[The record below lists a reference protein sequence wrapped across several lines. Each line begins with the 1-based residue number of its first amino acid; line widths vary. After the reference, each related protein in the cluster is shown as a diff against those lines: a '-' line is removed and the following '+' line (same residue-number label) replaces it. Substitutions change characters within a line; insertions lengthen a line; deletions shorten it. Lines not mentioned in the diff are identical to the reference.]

1 MSEGLP
7 LERKDDPQS
16 NVCSDGY
23 RTAPFTVPDRNDE
36 DNGKAEGDEIQGVRV
51 ARIPNKARSCHND
64 SDEHI
69 GESEDTTSLLSSDR
83 AMTRCPS
90 CYSFWRSYRSSNP
103 QSSITPVAIVILSV
117 LFVIYVLN
125 QADKLVLAVLIPA
138 GLRCEAAASNACPNV
153 TSNVTTNSSV
163 AATWYYG
170 SLYGGDG
177 NDSIMTNDTSVLPAD
192 CIHFT
197 DDEQGI
203 MTGPAF
209 TVMYVVAGLPMARLA
224 DTRSRSLII
233 LAGLAFWS
241 VVMILM
247 GFVNTFWELLLLRV
261 LLGVGEA
268 SCSPVAYSLLSDF
281 FPPQHRA
288 FALSIYHFGV
298 YAGGGFGWMSG
309 AINEALN
316 WRWTFRVLGVL
327 GLVLVPLGAIALWEP
342 KAVRDQR
349 QARQEGKTSYSIKE
363 VFCYLVRLRP
373 FWLLIVAG
381 SIRNIPGYA
390 LGAWLPT
397 YIVLK
402 YRANSRE
409 YGIKVGLVVLFGG
422 ALGSFVGGFLSD
434 RLSSRWKNG
443 KAYFIAASQL
453 IAAPCIAA
461 TLLVSDKETFYWLL
475 LLAYITAETWLGPAA
490 AIAQDISLPA
500 MRAQVSAVYIG
511 LITIIASI
519 GPVLVP
525 ALFNVFT
532 KCDGG
537 VGSALLVTVPTLY
550 ALSSVFFVLLGW
562 GIHCWGGTTEVQTC
576 NPWKRTK

>member
-7 LERKDDPQS
+7 LERKDAPQS

-23 RTAPFTVPDRNDE
+23 STRTAPFTVPDGNGE
-36 DNGKAEGDEIQGVRV
+36 DDGKAEGNEAQGVRV
-51 ARIPNKARSCHND
+51 ALIPNKARSCHD
-64 SDEHI
+64 DAEEQV
-69 GESEDTTSLLSSDR
+69 GESEDITSLLSGDR
-83 AMTRCPS
+83 ATTRCPS
-90 CYSFWRSYRSSNP
+90 CYRFWRSYRSSNP
-103 QSSITPVAIVILSV
+103 QSSITPVAIVILIV

-138 GLRCEAAASNACPNV
+138 GLRCEAGASNACPNV
-153 TSNVTTNSSV
+153 TSNVTANSS
-163 AATWYYG
+163 AANSSYYG
-170 SLYGGDG
+170 SLYSVDI
-177 NDSIMTNDTSVLPAD
+177 NDSITNDTSVLPTD

-209 TVMYVVAGLPMARLA
+209 TVVYVVAGLPMARLA
-224 DTRSRSLII
+224 DTRSRSLIL

-241 VVMILM
+241 VVMLLM
-247 GFVNTFWELLLLRV
+247 GFVSTFWELLLLRV

-309 AINEALN
+309 AINVALN
-316 WRWTFRVLGVL
+316 WRWTFRVLGVV
-327 GLVLVPLGAIALWEP
+327 GLVLVPLGAVALWEP
-342 KAVRDQR
+342 RAVQEQR
-349 QARQEGKTSYSIKE
+349 RARQEGKTSYSIKE
-363 VFCYLVRLRP
+363 VLCYLVRLRP
-373 FWLLIVAG
+373 FWLLILAG
-381 SIRNIPGYA
+381 SVRNIPGYA

-397 YIVLK
+397 FIVLK
-402 YRANSRE
+402 YSANSSE

-511 LITIIASI
+511 LITIVASI

-525 ALFNVFT
+525 ALFSVFS

-537 VGSALLVTVPTLY
+537 VGHALLVTVPTL
-550 ALSSVFFVLLGW
+550 SPDV
-562 GIHCWGGTTEVQTC
+562 
-576 NPWKRTK
+576 

>member
-7 LERKDDPQS
+7 LERKDAPQS

-23 RTAPFTVPDRNDE
+23 STRTAPFTVPDGNGE
-36 DNGKAEGDEIQGVRV
+36 DDGKAEGNEAQGVRV
-51 ARIPNKARSCHND
+51 ALIPNKARSCHD
-64 SDEHI
+64 DAEEQV
-69 GESEDTTSLLSSDR
+69 GESEDITSLLSGDR
-83 AMTRCPS
+83 ATTRCPS
-90 CYSFWRSYRSSNP
+90 CYRFWRSYRSSNP
-103 QSSITPVAIVILSV
+103 QSSITPVAIVILIV

-138 GLRCEAAASNACPNV
+138 GLRCEAGASNACPNV
-153 TSNVTTNSSV
+153 TSNVTANSS
-163 AATWYYG
+163 AANSSYYG
-170 SLYGGDG
+170 SLYSVDI
-177 NDSIMTNDTSVLPAD
+177 NDSITNDTSVLPTD

-209 TVMYVVAGLPMARLA
+209 TVVYVVAGLPMARLA
-224 DTRSRSLII
+224 DTRSRSLIL

-241 VVMILM
+241 VVMLLM
-247 GFVNTFWELLLLRV
+247 GFVSTFWELLLLRV

-309 AINEALN
+309 AINVALN
-316 WRWTFRVLGVL
+316 WRWTFRVLGVGCAGAEEGEAGREDLLLHQGSALLSGEAASVLASHTGRLCQEHSRLCL
-327 GLVLVPLGAIALWEP
+327 GG
-342 KAVRDQR
+342 
-349 QARQEGKTSYSIKE
+349 
-363 VFCYLVRLRP
+363 
-373 FWLLIVAG
+373 VA
-381 SIRNIPGYA
+381 SHFHRTQVQCQ
-390 LGAWLPT
+390 L
-397 YIVLK
+397 
-402 YRANSRE
+402 E
-409 YGIKVGLVVLFGG
+409 
-422 ALGSFVGGFLSD
+422 
-434 RLSSRWKNG
+434 LSSRWKNG

-511 LITIIASI
+511 LITIVASI

-525 ALFNVFT
+525 ALFSVFS

-537 VGSALLVTVPTLY
+537 VGHALLVTVPTLY

-562 GIHCWGGTTEVQTC
+562 GIHCWGGATEVQTC
-576 NPWKRTK
+576 NPWKRKK

>member
-261 LLGVGEA
+261 LLGVGEV
-268 SCSPVAYSLLSDF
+268 SGRGQIGKWEGLL
-281 FPPQHRA
+281 
-288 FALSIYHFGV
+288 G
-298 YAGGGFGWMSG
+298 
-309 AINEALN
+309 
-316 WRWTFRVLGVL
+316 
-327 GLVLVPLGAIALWEP
+327 
-342 KAVRDQR
+342 
-349 QARQEGKTSYSIKE
+349 
-363 VFCYLVRLRP
+363 
-373 FWLLIVAG
+373 
-381 SIRNIPGYA
+381 
-390 LGAWLPT
+390 PT
-397 YIVLK
+397 PD
-402 YRANSRE
+402 R
-409 YGIKVGLVVLFGG
+409 
-422 ALGSFVGGFLSD
+422 FVGG
-434 RLSSRWKNG
+434 
-443 KAYFIAASQL
+443 
-453 IAAPCIAA
+453 
-461 TLLVSDKETFYWLL
+461 
-475 LLAYITAETWLGPAA
+475 
-490 AIAQDISLPA
+490 AI
-500 MRAQVSAVYIG
+500 
-511 LITIIASI
+511 
-519 GPVLVP
+519 
-525 ALFNVFT
+525 
-532 KCDGG
+532 G
-537 VGSALLVTVPTLY
+537 VGEVSGR
-550 ALSSVFFVLLGW
+550 SWRGWWGGLLGVGDVGGRGYW
-562 GIHCWGGTTEVQTC
+562 GLERSVGGAIGSWRGQWEGLLGVGEVSGRGYWELERSVGEAIGGWRGQ
-576 NPWKRTK
+576 WEGLLGVGEVSGR